1 MCTRYYIEKNPI
13 TEHIG
18 NLAKSSKLLDKNIG
32 WIAKPMTIAG
42 EIRPDMMVP
51 VIASDRKCRSTV
63 FPMIWGYRL
72 NDTTPLLVNA
82 RVETA
87 KVKDTFMDSWM
98 GHRCIVPCSYY
109 FEWEHVLRPD
119 GRKVATQKYAFQPR
133 EKDMCWL
140 CGLYRIEK
148 GFPHFVVITRPA
160 SAEMAVIH
168 DRMPLMLPE
177 PLLKEWINPKTT
189 PSRLLS
195 EAVTDV
201 VFEKAQ

>member
-1 MCTRYYIEKNPI
+1 
-13 TEHIG
+13 
-18 NLAKSSKLLDKNIG
+18 
-32 WIAKPMTIAG
+32 
-42 EIRPDMMVP
+42 MMVP
-51 VIASDRKCRSTV
+51 VIASDRKGRSTV
-63 FPMIWGYRL
+63 FPMIWGYKL
-72 NDTTPLLVNA
+72 NETTPLLVNA

-98 GHRCIVPCSYY
+98 EHRCIVPCSYY
-109 FEWEHVLRPD
+109 FEWEHVLHPD

-133 EKDMCWL
+133 GKDMAWL
-140 CGLYRIEK
+140 CGLYRIEN

-160 SAEMAVIH
+160 SAETAFIH

-177 PLLKEWINPKTT
+177 SLLKEWINPKTT